1 MPSDGPALGHPSES
15 HLEGVS
21 GLTFLGGREDGQ
33 GIPARHLDH
42 VRPAP
47 HLLVTQATLR

>member
-1 MPSDGPALGHPSES
+1 MPSDGPAPSLPSAS
-15 HLEGVS
+15 HLEGAS

-42 VRPAP
+42 VRPTP
-47 HLLVTQATLR
+47 HLLVTQAALR